1 LGAYRQTHSFAATG
15 CPGSGMTRD
24 QFWQPDRQ
32 TRSAIRR
39 GDKINREY
47 FKRKSIEY
55 QRALIERLESIDK
68 DWCAQ

>member
-1 LGAYRQTHSFAATG
+1 MIT
-15 CPGSGMTRD
+15 D
-24 QFWQPDRQ
+24 QFWQPDQQ

-55 QRALIERLESIDK
+55 QRALIERSESVDE
-68 DWCAQ
+68 DWWLQ

>member
-1 LGAYRQTHSFAATG
+1 MIKLRTNPDRKLSV
-15 CPGSGMTRD
+15 GMTAD
-24 QFWQPDRQ
+24 QFWQPDQQ

-55 QRALIERLESIDK
+55 QRALIERLESVDE
-68 DWCAQ
+68 DWWLQ